1 MLRALAHHSG
11 MSELI
16 AFFQGNALRREV
28 CARRPWIFEQVTR
41 QVFYRGSTFR
51 ERLAL
56 IQQHHLLFESCFTEQ
71 ALRQIYLG
79 DGLPLWRGEFQNEP
93 LVLSLR
99 CNSRDRREGLLSVAL
114 QLGHYTVYRMI
125 FWAGRDASGAVTLR
139 IGSLH
144 GARGRLKTYR
154 DLTKHFFGYR
164 PKNLVLFGLR
174 LVARK
179 LQAQHLQAISN
190 AGFFTN
196 NHLRVDRK
204 LQTSLDEFWQETG
217 GQPAADPRFYDL
229 PMAEPR
235 KRMEET
241 KSHKHTLYRNRFAL
255 IDRIEQEINR
265 ALNGEPPSPPADQ
278 STPPPAQAAAP
289 ATHGALSRH
298 SRERVMAPS

>member
-1 MLRALAHHSG
+1 

-16 AFFQGNALRREV
+16 AFFEGNALRREI
-28 CARRPWIFEQVTR
+28 CSRQPWIFEQATR
-41 QVFYRGSTFR
+41 QVFYRRSTFH
-51 ERLAL
+51 ERKSL
-56 IQQHHLLFESCFTEQ
+56 IKEHYLLFESCFTEQ

-79 DGLPLWRGEFQNEP
+79 DGLQLWRGEFQDAP
-93 LVLSLR
+93 VSLSLR
-99 CNSRDRREGLLSVAL
+99 CNARDRREGLVTIAL
-114 QLGHYTVYRMI
+114 LLGDYTLYRMI
-125 FWAGRDASGAVTLR
+125 FWAGRDQAGTVTLR

-144 GARGRLKTYR
+144 GAVGKLRTYR

-179 LQAQHLQAISN
+179 LQAQQLQAISN
-190 AGFFTN
+190 YGFFAN

-217 GQPAADPRFYDL
+217 GQPAADPRFFDL

-255 IDRIEQEINR
+255 IDQIEQEITQ
-265 ALNGEPPSPPADQ
+265 ALEENLKSPRRPADQ
-278 STPPPAQAAAP
+278 ASPPLGQPAG
-289 ATHGALSRH
+289 TGALARQPG
-298 SRERVMAPS
+298 EQVLTPT